1 MLGRQARKCPLRCIL
16 YIACRNQYQVTCSHI
31 RSKRVAFYS
40 VFCSAF
46 KAIHCLSQHGSLPN
60 TLSDETLLWMHPTKS
75 LNTASSGQDTL
86 HSKAL
91 LHGGHFYL
99 ALVQHTYNKRALS
112 AAANGPLAFAS
123 NCLCIYI
130 RKKQVFDGTGG
141 EKVGISPEAKGETCI
156 TNASP
161 KVWSF

>member
-1 MLGRQARKCPLRCIL
+1 M
-16 YIACRNQYQVTCSHI
+16 
-31 RSKRVAFYS
+31 
-40 VFCSAF
+40 
-46 KAIHCLSQHGSLPN
+46 
-60 TLSDETLLWMHPTKS
+60 SDETLIRMHPTNS

-112 AAANGPLAFAS
+112 AAANGPLAFAG
-123 NCLCIYI
+123 NCLCIYVC
-130 RKKQVFDGTGG
+130 KKQVFEGTGG
-141 EKVGISPEAKGETCI
+141 EKLGISPEAKDETSI